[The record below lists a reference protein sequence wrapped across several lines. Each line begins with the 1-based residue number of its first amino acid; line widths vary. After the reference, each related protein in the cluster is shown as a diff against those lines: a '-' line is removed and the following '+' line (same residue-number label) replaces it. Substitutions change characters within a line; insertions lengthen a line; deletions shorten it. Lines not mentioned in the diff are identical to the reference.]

1 MPECEEA
8 YTNREEKEETEMKV
22 PNNYCLEVEQFVRCI
37 KNGEVPYL
45 TEKFSVDMADTVD
58 EILKQIGY

>member
-1 MPECEEA
+1 MQ
-8 YTNREEKEETEMKV
+8 V
-22 PNNYCLEVEQFVRCI
+22 PNNYCLEVEQFGRCI

>member
-1 MPECEEA
+1 MACDGTA
-8 YTNREEKEETEMKV
+8 SKMCIRDS
-22 PNNYCLEVEQFVRCI
+22 NYCLEVEQFGRCI

>member
-1 MPECEEA
+1 MT
-8 YTNREEKEETEMKV
+8 YRVHMFNGDDKVKTVQV
-22 PNNYCLEVEQFVRCI
+22 PNNYCLEVEQFGRCI
-37 KNGEVPYL
+37 KNGEVLYL